1 LVKEMTMKYA
11 IVENGVVTNVALAD
25 EALESNWVASDIAQ
39 KGWTFNGST
48 FTAPTVVQP
57 TLAEQRAEMSCS
69 RAQGMVVIGATVW
82 AQVIALAEDP
92 DTPWALKVAV
102 YNTYEWRRLSSDMD
116 TLTWAMNLTPEEADA
131 LFVAAMA
138 L

>member
-1 LVKEMTMKYA
+1 MKYA

-25 EALESNWVASDIAQ
+25 EALGTDWVASDVAQ
-39 KGWTFNGST
+39 KGWTYNGST

-69 RAQGMVVIGATVW
+69 RAQGMTVLGETVW
-82 AQVIALAEDP
+82 ARVIALAEDP
-92 DTPWALKVAV
+92 STPWALKVAV
-102 YNTYEWRRLSSDMD
+102 HNTYEWRRLSSDMD
-116 TLTWAMNLTPEEADA
+116 TLIWAMGLTAEEADA